1 MRIIGVVDLLDG
13 LAVHAVAGH
22 REGYTAVQAIAGE
35 SIEPGDALAL
45 ARTYL
50 DRFGLTELYA
60 ADLDAILGRTSQD
73 ALIARLTALG
83 APLWL
88 DGAISSREQARHALT
103 LGAGRVVVGLETLPS
118 YDVLRDICDEVG
130 GDRVAFS
137 LDLKHGEPIIASS
150 PDAAGGIE
158 SGEPPAKVAAH
169 ASAAGAGMVIV
180 IDLARV
186 GTGKGLDLELITRVR
201 EATGGLTLVA
211 GGGVRGSADLT
222 RLAEAGCDGALV
234 ATSVLDG
241 RLDAAGIA
249 AAATLG
255 TPPSPSE
262 V

>member
-1 MRIIGVVDLLDG
+1 MRVIGVVDLLDG
-13 LAVHAVAGH
+13 LAVHAVAGQ
-22 REGYTAVQAIAGE
+22 REGYTPVQAIAGE
-35 SIEPGDALAL
+35 PIEPGDTLAL
-45 ARTYL
+45 ARAYL

-60 ADLDAILGRTSQD
+60 ADLDAILGGRSQD
-73 ALIARLTALG
+73 ALIARLTTLG

-88 DGAISSREQARHALT
+88 DSAVSSEQRARHALN
-103 LGAGRVVVGLETLPS
+103 LGAARVVVGLETLPS
-118 YDVLRDICDEVG
+118 YDLLRDICDEVG

-137 LDLKHGEPIIASS
+137 LDLKNGKPIIASF
-150 PDAAGGIE
+150 PDGAGGIE
-158 SGEPPAKVAAH
+158 SGEPADQVAAR
-169 ASAAGAGMVIV
+169 AGEAGAGTVIV

-186 GTGKGLDLELITRVR
+186 GTGRGLDLELITRVR
-201 EATGGLTLVA
+201 EATEGLTLVA

-222 RLAEAGCDGALV
+222 RLAEAGSDAALV

-241 RLDAAGIA
+241 RLSASEIA